1 MRNVAS
7 LFKIALYVTV
17 VLMAVAV
24 LVTLTLE
31 LTRPSADRVPLLQL
45 ELDMFKTILAGFVV
59 GMLGILIPALA
70 SETRERFGQR
80 KESRIAYSKAK
91 TGIDYL
97 KLRLAAASLAESAA
111 VLREAHFHKHQ
122 AELFDDFPVW
132 LRKRYGAKMTADRWD
147 EIMYGRLF
155 CARQVLEE
163 NADLWDLLSPAQRI
177 ALLDRS
183 LPTTSEIPLE
193 RLPCAP

>member
-1 MRNVAS
+1 MRSLAS
-7 LFKIALYVTV
+7 LFKIALYLTFG
-17 VLMAVAV
+17 LMAAAI

-31 LTRPSADRVPLLQL
+31 LRRSSVDVHLLEF
-45 ELDMFKTILAGFVV
+45 ELDMFKTVLAGFVV

-70 SETRERFGQR
+70 SETRERFTQR

-97 KLRLAAASLAESAA
+97 KLRLAAASLADSAA
-111 VLREAHFHKHQ
+111 ALREAHFYKHQ
-122 AELFDDFPVW
+122 AELFDDFPIW
-132 LRKRYGAKMTADRWD
+132 LRKRYGSKMTGDRWD

-163 NADLWDLLSPAQRI
+163 NAELWDLLSPGQRI

-183 LPTTSEIPLE
+183 LPTKSEIPAD

>member
-1 MRNVAS
+1 MRNIER
-7 LFKIALYVTV
+7 LIRIALYVTV
-17 VLMAVAV
+17 TAMIAAV
-24 LVTLTLE
+24 LVAFSIE
-31 LTRPSADRVPLLQL
+31 LMRPTADRLPFLKF
-45 ELDMFKTILAGFVV
+45 ELDMFKVILAGFVV

-70 SETRERFGQR
+70 TETRERFRQR

-97 KLRLAAASLAESAA
+97 KLRLAASSLAVGA
-111 VLREAHFHKHQ
+111 VALREAHFHKHQ

-132 LRKRYGAKMTADRWD
+132 LRKRYGAKMTEDRWD

-163 NADLWDLLSPAQRI
+163 NAEFWDHLSPAQRI

-183 LPTTSEIPLE
+183 LPTKSEIPGE

>member
-80 KESRIAYSKAK
+80 RPRQRAER
-91 TGIDYL
+91 
-97 KLRLAAASLAESAA
+97 AAGED
-111 VLREAHFHKHQ
+111 RG
-122 AELFDDFPVW
+122 DFPPVDPGQPGTV
-132 LRKRYGAKMTADRWD
+132 R
-147 EIMYGRLF
+147 
-155 CARQVLEE
+155 
-163 NADLWDLLSPAQRI
+163 
-177 ALLDRS
+177 
-183 LPTTSEIPLE
+183 
-193 RLPCAP
+193 